1 LVWSSRAERGDGGGT
16 VTLAA
21 QIGLRLGTLDLQA
34 QLDLQPGELVA
45 LLGPNGAGKST
56 VLRCLAGLAPI
67 DHGRIALDGVALDDP
82 STDTFVEPEDRPIGF
97 VFQNYLLF
105 DHMTVLENVAY
116 GLRARKTD
124 KAAARQTAREWLER
138 VGLGSYAEER
148 PRALSGGQAQRAALA
163 RALATNPRL
172 LLLDEPLAALDVG
185 TRSSVRRDLRHHL
198 QTFDGMRLL
207 VTHDPVDAYALADRV
222 AILDSG
228 RIVQVGT
235 LAEVTAHPRSRYVA
249 DLVGVNLVK
258 GVVTS
263 GVLVTDIGAQ
273 VVIADA
279 LPGSSFAVIRPP
291 SILLDR
297 DLPVSSSVRN
307 TWRGVVADVDRLG
320 DRVRVGIDGQ
330 LPLTAEITVA
340 ALDALRLQPGDEV
353 HASVK
358 ATDIEV
364 YPA

>member
-1 LVWSSRAERGDGGGT
+1 M
-16 VTLAA
+16 TLSA
-21 QIGLRLGTLDLQA
+21 QIALRLGTLDLHA
-34 QLDLQPGELVA
+34 DIDVKPGELVA

-67 DHGRIALDGVALDDP
+67 DGGRIAIDDVVVDDP
-82 STDTFVEPEDRPIGF
+82 AADVFVEPEQRPIGF

-105 DHMTVLENVAY
+105 EHMSVLENVAY
-116 GLRARKTD
+116 GLRARNTP
-124 KAAARQTAREWLER
+124 KADARRIAREWLDR
-138 VGLGSYAEER
+138 VGLAQYADER

-172 LLLDEPLAALDVG
+172 LLLDEPLAALDAG
-185 TRSSVRRDLRHHL
+185 TRASVRRDLRRHL
-198 QTFDGMRLL
+198 ETFDGMRLL

-222 AILDSG
+222 AILDAG
-228 RIVQVGT
+228 RVVQVGT

-249 DLVGVNLVK
+249 DLVGVNLVT
-258 GVVTS
+258 GSVAD
-263 GVLVTDIGAQ
+263 GVLTTGAGAR

-279 LPGSSFAVIRPP
+279 LPGPSFAVIRPH
-291 SILLDR
+291 SIVLVR
-297 DLPVSSSVRN
+297 DPQVGSSSRN
-307 TWRGVVADVDRLG
+307 TWRGTIAAIDRLG
-320 DRVRVGIDGQ
+320 DRVRLGIDGQ

-340 ALDALRLQPGDEV
+340 ALEALQLRPGDEI

-358 ATDIEV
+358 ATDIDV